1 MACVIVIAFE
11 KRDPSRGTCWDYVQD
26 RSFELSNSIDFEEHI
41 GIDSLRSSKL
51 LNNWYM
57 DEIDEMRA
65 SWTVDNTRWLLTKL
79 LPWTG
84 NPGFIVFCCLLRG
97 KHKLPRV
104 GWEVCDACEEFDFQK
119 CNISKSEGLS
129 LTNCAS
135 Q

>member
-1 MACVIVIAFE
+1 ME
-11 KRDPSRGTCWDYVQD
+11 LNYRDYGQD
-26 RSFELSNSIDFEEHI
+26 RSFGLSNSIDFEEHI
-41 GIDSLRSSKL
+41 GIDLLRSSKL
-51 LNNWYM
+51 LNNW
-57 DEIDEMRA
+57 DLDKIDEMSA

-79 LPWTG
+79 LPWTS
-84 NPGFIVFCCLLRG
+84 NPGFIVFCCLLQE

-104 GWEVCDACEEFDFQK
+104 GWEVCDACAEFDFQK